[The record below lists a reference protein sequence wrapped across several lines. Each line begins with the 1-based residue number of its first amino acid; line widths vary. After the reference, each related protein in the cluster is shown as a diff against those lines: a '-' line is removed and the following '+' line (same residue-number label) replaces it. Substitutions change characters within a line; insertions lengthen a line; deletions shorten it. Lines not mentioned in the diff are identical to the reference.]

1 MEPRD
6 IELLMYGLE
15 YRIAEGSSTITAL
28 KKMAEQETNGCTECL
43 NYETRHNKWL
53 GMKKMKYRT
62 NKWLA
67 IPNMPQKNI

>member
-28 KKMAEQETNGCTECL
+28 KKMAEQGTNGCTEYL
-43 NYETRHNKWL
+43 N
-53 GMKKMKYRT
+53 
-62 NKWLA
+62 
-67 IPNMPQKNI
+67 

>member
-28 KKMAEQETNGCTECL
+28 KKWLNKEPMAV
-43 NYETRHNKWL
+43 
-53 GMKKMKYRT
+53 
-62 NKWLA
+62 
-67 IPNMPQKNI
+67 PNA

>member
-1 MEPRD
+1 MIGHGWVNAIAENLVNVRNSWYNMEPRD

-43 NYETRHNKWL
+43 N
-53 GMKKMKYRT
+53 
-62 NKWLA
+62 
-67 IPNMPQKNI
+67 